1 MAKLRGKIANVM
13 KDMCII
19 IPAKTKVLKFFVA
32 LFEEELIWTT
42 NGAEGAMAISMTSFT
57 PSILTYVFTRRP
69 SLITYDFHSR
79 C

>member
-42 NGAEGAMAISMTSFT
+42 NGRLNDQFYASHLNVRFYSS
-57 PSILTYVFTRRP
+57 PVPNYV
-69 SLITYDFHSR
+69 
-79 C
+79 